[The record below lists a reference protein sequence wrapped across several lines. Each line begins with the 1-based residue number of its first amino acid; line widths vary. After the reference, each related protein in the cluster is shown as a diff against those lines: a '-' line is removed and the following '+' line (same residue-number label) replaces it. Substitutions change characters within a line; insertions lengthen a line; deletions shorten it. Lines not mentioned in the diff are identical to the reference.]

1 MALIRLTLNTAKKQK
16 QTNLFIHFWRESTAC
31 QSAYGS
37 IWPLGDKR
45 YTMGQGYF
53 QFFDLPISRLWK
65 YVLKI
70 CREIYEIGIL
80 MCKCRDVAREGGQ
93 GAREFGRSVNP
104 IQKGRQIMPL
114 KLLPAPLG
122 SKSFVHLWKVQMSLF
137 KYVWLW
143 LHCVRIEVMKIKW
156 GVLWQFFDQTTVS
169 RPLCSI
175 SYSMWTPRGVPSI
188 FYHHTH
194 LIWLLTKEAKLHSFW
209 KKNMR
214 WENETPCGL
223 TFWQKTQQ
231 VCRVVGI

>member
-1 MALIRLTLNTAKKQK
+1 MHYKQK
-16 QTNLFIHFWRESTAC
+16 ILLLQLFSKDWKFVDEFMYPPVIVDMS
-31 QSAYGS
+31 QSNIDNS
-37 IWPLGDKR
+37 QR
-45 YTMGQGYF
+45 
-53 QFFDLPISRLWK
+53 
-65 YVLKI
+65 
-70 CREIYEIGIL
+70 
-80 MCKCRDVAREGGQ
+80 
-93 GAREFGRSVNP
+93 
-104 IQKGRQIMPL
+104 
-114 KLLPAPLG
+114 
-122 SKSFVHLWKVQMSLF
+122 
-137 KYVWLW
+137 LW